1 MQLPWRKEILQ
12 GLLGADLI
20 GFQVHSNASNFSR
33 LARRQLSATGHDGTL
48 RYQGRDTTVGA
59 FPISVDC
66 DQLISLAQDPAILKR
81 CDELRETLGN
91 PQRVL
96 LGCDRLDYTKGIQQ
110 RMKAVAELFAEGT
123 LVPGKDVMV
132 QVAVPSRESDSHYE
146 RERHELEQIVSEMN
160 GEFGVVGS
168 PVVHYLHQNL
178 PYDELVALYLC
189 GDVMLV
195 TPFCDGMNLV
205 AKEYVMCRTNLDGV
219 LILSEFAGAAKELR
233 GAFIVNPHDL
243 EGVKEAIRTA
253 LKAGKKEVKSRML
266 RMRRQILRRNVF
278 DWANLFL
285 GALSGLS
292 ESPSPELSALADEV
306 RD

>member
-1 MQLPWRKEILQ
+1 
-12 GLLGADLI
+12 
-20 GFQVHSNASNFSR
+20 
-33 LARRQLSATGHDGTL
+33 
-48 RYQGRDTTVGA
+48 
-59 FPISVDC
+59 
-66 DQLISLAQDPAILKR
+66 
-81 CDELRETLGN
+81 
-91 PQRVL
+91 
-96 LGCDRLDYTKGIQQ
+96 
-110 RMKAVAELFAEGT
+110 MKAVAELFAEGT